1 MITIFAMNCFSF
13 RIGTV
18 LLFALLLAGCV
29 DEADV
34 AEVRLDLTGVVVSSD
49 VSDLSAVLSK
59 AVDQKGRLIPAG
71 FTSVRDRLDSQL
83 KKMAIS
89 GPTATPEMYPTDG
102 SRWAYWYN
110 ARVAWSM
117 KLADLAGLSPTQC
130 QPRAREKIFLLDGCD
145 MSLGKIDSI
154 IQDETRRSGDFRLAA
169 CAPGA
174 WVDYAPLPKKPFTE
188 GNFSARLSEAF
199 NRLVLDE
206 KRFVIDVER
215 RQVCIPPML
224 WDCRD
229 MVLAKY
235 RRQFGPCEVSLT
247 TALSLHLGHPARFR
261 LKNAIGYTAVRQK
274 TRTEILITR
283 RKIFYPGSIGRIE
296 P

>member
-1 MITIFAMNCFSF
+1 MITIFAMDYFSC

-18 LLFALLLAGCV
+18 FLFALLLAGCV

-34 AEVRLDLTGVVVSSD
+34 AEVRLDLTGVGVSSD
-49 VSDLSAVLSK
+49 VSDLSVVLSK
-59 AVDQKGRLIPAG
+59 GVDEKGRLIPAG
-71 FTSVRDRLDSQL
+71 FASVRNRLDSQL

-89 GPTATPEMYPTDG
+89 GPTATPEMYPTDE

-110 ARVAWSM
+110 ARAAWSM
-117 KLADLAGLSPTQC
+117 KLADLAGFPPARC
-130 QPRAREKIFLLDGCD
+130 WPRAREKVFLLDGCD
-145 MSLGKIDSI
+145 MSLEKIDSI
-154 IQDETRRSGDFRLAA
+154 LRDETRRSGDFRLAA

-174 WVDYAPLPKKPFTE
+174 WIDYAPLPQKPFTE
-188 GNFSARLSEAF
+188 GNFSVRLDEAF

-206 KRFVIDVER
+206 RRFVIDVDNKR
-215 RQVCIPPML
+215 VCIPPML

-229 MVLAKY
+229 MVIARY
-235 RRQFGPCEVSLT
+235 RRRFGPCEVSLT
-247 TALSLHLGHPARFR
+247 TALSPHLGHPARCR
-261 LKNAIGYTAVRQK
+261 LKNALGYAAVRQK